1 MNQILTILTNICF
14 TFNSIQCYSETKV
27 SYTYSDT
34 YTVRF
39 EKVLP
44 QPGMVRFEE
53 NESVFGLTEVPD
65 PDNELKGVLVDED
78 GNGLAGSTNDYKEDE
93 FDVTGIIY
101 G

>member
-1 MNQILTILTNICF
+1 
-14 TFNSIQCYSETKV
+14 
-27 SYTYSDT
+27 
-34 YTVRF
+34 
-39 EKVLP
+39 
-44 QPGMVRFEE
+44 MVRFEE